1 MSHITRCVKKQGN
14 VMYYEKKEKIIV
26 TDPEMTQMLKWADKH
41 FGAAII
47 NMFKDFK
54 RKEEHNDWIYR
65 DS

>member
-1 MSHITRCVKKQGN
+1 
-14 VMYYEKKEKIIV
+14 MYYEEKEKLIV